1 MNGISVHAYSRAKD
15 GEKKLSENFRV
26 REFAC
31 SDGSD
36 TIFVS
41 GELVELLQKIRSHFG
56 KPVVI
61 HSAYRTPSYNKK
73 VDGAAYS
80 QHLYG
85 TAADISIKGV
95 SPKAVA
101 DFAETLL
108 PQTGGIG
115 IYQTFTHV
123 DVRAAKSRWR
133 G

>member
-1 MNGISVHAYSRAKD
+1 MNGIQVHAYSRAKD

-31 SDGSD
+31 TDGTD
-36 TIFVS
+36 TIFIS
-41 GELVELLQKIRSHFG
+41 HELVEILQKIRDHFA

-61 HSAYRTPSYNKK
+61 HSGYRTHSKNKA
-73 VDGAAYS
+73 VDGATHS

-85 TAADISIKGV
+85 TAADISISGV

-108 PQTGGIG
+108 PQKGGIG